1 VTSSD
6 EENESSDEEVANGE
20 ELTALPQFTD
30 AQQHLPPAD
39 QETNDL
45 KGRLEPY
52 DHPISTE
59 RIIGSSLFVLS
70 LIKTITMLATAHGS
84 PSVRLATCIA
94 LSYSFSFIVF
104 EALLWSLAFVSPG
117 YSLSD
122 VPIDNLLGLLRI
134 VDPGDNP
141 FTFPAPGRHLNHVA
155 SGSDVELQSNST
167 VPNEPTTSAVPWN
180 KAVALCAMFTLVFGP
195 LLWVLLLRSIWLSN
209 KPIFILAITALAYFV
224 LRLMWSLLFSQHLGS
239 RFKRPVHSGNLSA
252 LLQSSRLQARTNLF
266 MVTWVLERITTV
278 NLFSALW
285 LAMIVGYYSG
295 SFGQLSKEEDD
306 LLFKPLWLD
315 WLG

>member
-1 VTSSD
+1 
-6 EENESSDEEVANGE
+6 
-20 ELTALPQFTD
+20 
-30 AQQHLPPAD
+30 
-39 QETNDL
+39 
-45 KGRLEPY
+45 
-52 DHPISTE
+52 
-59 RIIGSSLFVLS
+59 
-70 LIKTITMLATAHGS
+70 
-84 PSVRLATCIA
+84 
-94 LSYSFSFIVF
+94 
-104 EALLWSLAFVSPG
+104 
-117 YSLSD
+117 
-122 VPIDNLLGLLRI
+122 
-134 VDPGDNP
+134 
-141 FTFPAPGRHLNHVA
+141 
-155 SGSDVELQSNST
+155 
-167 VPNEPTTSAVPWN
+167 
-180 KAVALCAMFTLVFGP
+180 MFTLVFGP

-306 LLFKPLWLD
+306 LLLKPLWLD